1 MHEYSLAV
9 GIAETVSE
17 FARKYPNQSVLKVR
31 LRIGQLT
38 CIETDQ
44 LMFCYESIVEG
55 TALENSSLVMRTIPV
70 AIKCH
75 HCHYEGRPDYCGD
88 ALTASIP
95 TMQCPRCGHAAPTT
109 AGHECSIEKIGFSRR
124 RTGDPAA

>member
-1 MHEYSLAV
+1 MHEFSLAA

-17 FARKYPNQSVLKVR
+17 IARQNPGKSVLKVR

-38 CIETDQ
+38 CIEIDQ
-44 LMFCYESIVEG
+44 LTFCYESIVEG
-55 TALENSSLVMRTIPV
+55 TDLENSSLVMETVPV
-70 AIKCH
+70 AIKCEY
-75 HCHYEGRPDYCGD
+75 CHYKGRPDCCGD

-109 AGHECSIEKIGFSRR
+109 TGHECSIGKIGFSRR
-124 RTGDPAA
+124 RT